1 VSIVGGVDIAT
12 EWSGGNVINLGG
24 LPGSTSSGPIA
35 VNDSGQAVDFS
46 LGGGVISATEW
57 SEGNVIDLGGFPGFT
72 ASEAFNINDMGQ
84 AVGLRDGTPV
94 PEASTWAMMLAGFA
108 GLAFAGYRRA
118 KAGPIFNSDSVANR
132 EN

>member
-57 SEGNVIDLGGFPGFT
+57 SDGNVIDLGGFPGFT

-94 PEASTWAMMLAGFA
+94 PEASTWGDDAG
-108 GLAFAGYRRA
+108 GLCRLSVCWLSSSKSRA
-118 KAGPIFNSDSVANR
+118 DI
-132 EN
+132 